1 MDTKE
6 EFYKSFIEVQLK
18 CGQGLSGIVRVMGGA
33 NIDRWMDELIEEGLM
48 KACDTGGSIGH
59 PESNIFY
66 MPTKGYNVWED
77 EDPKEYSRHKGRYL
91 HCVRYYLDCLEE
103 GEKERYTRDVDFMKE
118 YAKWLERNE
127 KALDIM
133 LKLDTFYASPVIK
146 FSKDEVKWVKTKEWY
161 EKDLT
166 IAQCIKQVAEG
177 MANDVE
183 QISINERLIVL
194 YKELNNSETPRK
206 VTDSEKDIIET
217 EKNIIT
223 RKKLNNWFE
232 SQNKKEKI
240 QTCFKF

>member
-33 NIDRWMDELIEEGLM
+33 NIDRWTDELIEEGLM

-91 HCVRYYLDCLEE
+91 SCVRYYLDCLEE

-133 LKLDTFYASPVIK
+133 LKLDTFYASPVIS
-146 FSKDEVKWVKTKEWY
+146 FSKEEIKWIKTKEWY

-183 QISINERLIVL
+183 SISINERLIVL
-194 YKELNNSETPRK
+194 YKELNDSETPRK